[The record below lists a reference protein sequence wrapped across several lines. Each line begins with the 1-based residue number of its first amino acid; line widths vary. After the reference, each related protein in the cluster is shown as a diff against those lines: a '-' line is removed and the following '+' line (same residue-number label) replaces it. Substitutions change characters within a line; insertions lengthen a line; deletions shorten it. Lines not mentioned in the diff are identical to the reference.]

1 MVNVPRLTW
10 IKPIGHTKWKPLHE
24 RIIDELINGT
34 DNKHDNLITSN
45 YHDVYSGVNIWLNL
59 GYEMRLIYY
68 YSR

>member
-45 YHDVYSGVNIWLNL
+45 YHDVYSGVNI
-59 GYEMRLIYY
+59 
-68 YSR
+68 